1 MIYNIHT
8 TADINLWSCAA
19 RELVENQRGGRM
31 GDMRIQLS
39 HKFSEII
46 SLENLL
52 AAWQEFLVGKRH
64 RLDVQILSANLL
76 DNILALHD
84 DLLYHRYAHGGYQAF
99 RISDPK
105 PRQIHKASVRDRL
118 LHHAIYR
125 QLYPFFDR
133 TFISDSYSC
142 RLGQG
147 THKALGQFKKYF
159 WQVSRN
165 DTRNCWV
172 LKGDMRKFFASIDHG
187 VLLGILTEY
196 IPDQEIIWLLSK
208 VIDSFNS
215 SDINRGLPLGN
226 LTSQLFANIYL
237 NQFDQFVKHKIK
249 AKYYIRYADDFVI
262 LSEDRIWL
270 KRQINPLQTFLSN
283 NLKMELHPD
292 KLFLKT
298 VSSGLDF
305 LGWVHFSDHRVLR
318 GATKRRMLRNIQKNT
333 SRESLESY
341 LGLLKHGN
349 AQKLQAIIKNH
360 PERVAFDICK
370 TRKFN

>member
-1 MIYNIHT
+1 
-8 TADINLWSCAA
+8 
-19 RELVENQRGGRM
+19 M

-64 RLDVQILSANLL
+64 RLDVQIFSANLL

-125 QLYPFFDR
+125 RLYPFFDR
-133 TFISDSYSC
+133 TFIPDSYSC

-147 THKALGQFKKYF
+147 THKASKQFQKCF
-159 WQVSRN
+159 WQVSHN

-172 LKGDMRKFFASIDHG
+172 LKGDMRKFFASINHG

-196 IPDQEIIWLLSK
+196 VPDQEIIWLLSR
-208 VIDSFNS
+208 VIGSFHSDSA
-215 SDINRGLPLGN
+215 NRGLPLGN

-262 LSEDRIWL
+262 LSADKAWL
-270 KRQINPLQTFLSN
+270 ERQISPLQIYLSSK
-283 NLKMELHPD
+283 LKMELHPD

-298 VSSGLDF
+298 VSSGMDF
-305 LGWVHFSDHRVLR
+305 LGWVHFPYHRVLR
-318 GATKRRMLRNIQKNT
+318 SATRRRMLRNIQQNT

-341 LGLLKHGN
+341 LGFLKHGN

-370 TRKFN
+370 TRKFNWLFRRILQYQYWRGWYRLH

>member
-1 MIYNIHT
+1 M
-8 TADINLWSCAA
+8 
-19 RELVENQRGGRM
+19 GGM
-31 GDMRIQLS
+31 KIQLS

-52 AAWQEFLVGKRH
+52 AAWQEFLAGKRH
-64 RLDVQILSANLL
+64 RLDVQIFSANLL

-84 DLLYHRYAHGGYQAF
+84 DLLYHSYAHGGYQAF

-133 TFISDSYSC
+133 TFIADSYSC

-147 THKALGQFKKYF
+147 THKALNQFQKYF

-172 LKGDMRKFFASIDHG
+172 LKGDMKKFFASIDHG
-187 VLLGILTEY
+187 ILLDILNEY
-196 IPDQEIIWLLSK
+196 IPDQEIIWLLSR
-208 VIDSFNS
+208 VIDSFHSGS
-215 SDINRGLPLGN
+215 SNRGLPLGN

-262 LSEDRIWL
+262 LSEERSWL
-270 KRQINPLQTFLSN
+270 EQQVKPLQTFLSN
-283 NLKMELHPD
+283 SLKMELHPN

-298 VSSGLDF
+298 FSSGVDF
-305 LGWVHFSDHRVLR
+305 LGWVHFPDHRVLR
-318 GATKRRMLRNIQKNT
+318 SATKRRMLRNIQQDT
-333 SRESLESY
+333 SRESLQSY

-349 AQKLQAIIKNH
+349 AYKLQAIIKNH
-360 PERVAFDICK
+360 S
-370 TRKFN
+370 

>member
-1 MIYNIHT
+1 M
-8 TADINLWSCAA
+8 
-19 RELVENQRGGRM
+19 GGMKIR
-31 GDMRIQLS
+31 LS

-52 AAWQEFLVGKRH
+52 AAWQEFLIGKRH
-64 RLDVQILSANLL
+64 RLDVQVFQANLL
-76 DNILALHD
+76 DNILALHY
-84 DLLYHRYAHGGYQAF
+84 DLLYHRYSHGGYQAF
-99 RISDPK
+99 RIADPK

-133 TFISDSYSC
+133 TFIADSYSC

-147 THKALGQFKKYF
+147 THKALNQFQKYF
-159 WQVSRN
+159 WQVSHN
-165 DTRNCWV
+165 NTRNCWV
-172 LKGDMRKFFASIDHG
+172 LKGDMRKFFASIDHTI
-187 VLLGILTEY
+187 LLGILAEY

-215 SDINRGLPLGN
+215 GIINKGLPLGN

-262 LSEDRIWL
+262 LSEDRSWL
-270 KRQINPLQTFLSN
+270 KRQVHPLQTFLSS
-283 NLKMELHPD
+283 NLKMELHPN

-298 VSSGLDF
+298 FSSGVDF
-305 LGWVHFSDHRVLR
+305 LGWVHFPDHRVLR
-318 GATKRRMLRNIQKNT
+318 SATKRRMFRNLQQNK

-349 AQKLQAIIKNH
+349 TQKLQAIIKTA
-360 PERVAFDICK
+360 PSRSGF
-370 TRKFN
+370 